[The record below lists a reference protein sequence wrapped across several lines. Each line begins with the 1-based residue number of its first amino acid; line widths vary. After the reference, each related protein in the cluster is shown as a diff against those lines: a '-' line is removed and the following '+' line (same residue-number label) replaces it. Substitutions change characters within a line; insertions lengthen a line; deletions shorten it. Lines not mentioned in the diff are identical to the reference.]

1 MPSSAIPKRR
11 GVSFPPPP
19 SIDDVIQDCHHPEIT
34 VEYFVADQRK
44 DGGEYQEC
52 TGKVRH
58 IDAVERTIVFLAEN
72 GRSAGRKVA
81 VDDVLG
87 IHGKLMEHIDDS
99 VQGG

>member
-1 MPSSAIPKRR
+1 M
-11 GVSFPPPP
+11 
-19 SIDDVIQDCHHPEIT
+19 
-34 VEYFVADQRK
+34 ADQRK